1 MGRNP
6 EASLRYMEEQFTRT
20 VYNKGWDDCRKTIL
34 EILSKPIQ
42 NDDLS
47 WDECDSRYIN
57 KIHQEI

>member
-1 MGRNP
+1 MERNS

-47 WDECDSRYIN
+47 WEECDKRFID
-57 KIHQEI
+57 KIYQEI